1 MYGHHLPK
9 RIFPCLYIGCQKKSF
24 SINQRGASS
33 LCQSPKSLTNWKSGR
48 SAYTLCRNLSL
59 TSLSRRYKKFEKSC
73 SSKLISV
80 FGQNRTKNY
89 KNTFFL
95 PASPRVL
102 NHLRSLCTVV
112 CSDRSRKKSFG
123 LKIIL
128 SKFQISIFHHNG
140 TNFGIEFS

>member
-1 MYGHHLPK
+1 MGTIYQKEYSHVCTLGAKNSRLVSIREEHPHSAK
-9 RIFPCLYIGCQKKSF
+9 VQKVWQIG
-24 SINQRGASS
+24 
-33 LCQSPKSLTNWKSGR
+33 SPEDRL
-48 SAYTLCRNLSL
+48 TLCAGISLS
-59 TSLSRRYKKFEKSC
+59 SLSRRYKKFEKSC

-112 CSDRSRKKSFG
+112 CSDRSRKKSIG

-128 SKFQISIFHHNG
+128 SNFQMSWKSVYSI
-140 TNFGIEFS
+140 TMVQILV